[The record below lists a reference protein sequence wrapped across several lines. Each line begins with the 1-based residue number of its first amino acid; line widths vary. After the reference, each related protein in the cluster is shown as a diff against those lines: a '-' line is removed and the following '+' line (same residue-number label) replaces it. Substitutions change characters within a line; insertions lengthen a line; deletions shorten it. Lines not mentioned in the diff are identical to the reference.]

1 MASKV
6 LKKAIPFILKR
17 AFTSRSVVASA
28 APGST
33 QTPSKSGADPLAVFK
48 QVFASRPASA
58 APGSTPI
65 SSSKSAGS
73 DALVVAIV
81 VGIGLALLWSATS
94 KIRCFFTWK
103 SAPLTSVELTNG
115 KCACSSGASAL
126 WNDRGPT
133 PGTMCCRSKNVV
145 NNWAKGWCVDMLEGD
160 TCLFNDQCVSRYC
173 KPGMTADSK
182 CATR

>member
-1 MASKV
+1 MASVVLRKVIPLV
-6 LKKAIPFILKR
+6 LKRTL
-17 AFTSRSVVASA
+17 TSGSVSA
-28 APGST
+28 APGPLST
-33 QTPSKSGADPLAVFK
+33 SGADPLAAFK
-48 QVFASRPASA
+48 RVLPSGSASA
-58 APGSTPI
+58 ATGSTKI
-65 SSSKSAGS
+65 SSSKSVGS

-81 VGIGLALLWSATS
+81 IGIGLALLWSATS

-103 SAPLTSVELTNG
+103 SAPLTSAEWTNG

-133 PGTMCCRSKNVV
+133 PGTMCCRSKHVV

-160 TCLFNDQCVSRYC
+160 TCLFNDQCVSKYC

-182 CATR
+182 CSPR